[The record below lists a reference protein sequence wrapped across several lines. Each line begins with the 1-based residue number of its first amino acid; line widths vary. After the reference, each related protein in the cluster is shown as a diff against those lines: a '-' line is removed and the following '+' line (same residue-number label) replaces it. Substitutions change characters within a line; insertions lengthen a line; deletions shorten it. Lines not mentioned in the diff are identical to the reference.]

1 MSIILGIDPGSRI
14 TGYGVIKLTG
24 GKVSYLGSGC
34 IRLTHDELSIRLK
47 RIFDSVSEIIT
58 QFAPTEFAIEQVF
71 MAKNPDSALKLG
83 QARGAA
89 IVAATNFD
97 LPVAEYSARQI
108 KQSVV
113 GTGGADKA
121 QVQHMVMTL
130 LKLNATPQADAA
142 DALAVA
148 LCHIHTSQSLIKMSG
163 KTTGTIS
170 KIVRGR
176 LRR

>member
-14 TGYGVIKLTG
+14 TGYGVIKVTG
-24 GKVSYLGSGC
+24 GKPSYVGSGC
-34 IRLTHDELSIRLK
+34 IRLTSDELSSRLK
-47 RIFDSVSEIIT
+47 QIFDSVSEIIT
-58 QFAPTEFAIEQVF
+58 QFSPNEFAIEQVF

-121 QVQHMVMTL
+121 QVQHMVKSI

-163 KTTGTIS
+163 KTSSKIS
-170 KIVRGR
+170 KTVRGR